1 MSSTSDSVSSRP
13 DHLRHRFLRR
23 LRLLGDLARP
33 DGPGHRLRGAGRG
46 PHLLPASPATLHRP
60 MIPLLAVLL
69 HDEAVDIIYFWS
81 AILMVLLPIGAFS
94 WLTYFVIKIY
104 RREHPTQRAEA
115 RGWTVETDANTSS
128 TSYPCPVT

>member
-1 MSSTSDSVSSRP
+1 
-13 DHLRHRFLRR
+13 
-23 LRLLGDLARP
+23 
-33 DGPGHRLRGAGRG
+33 
-46 PHLLPASPATLHRP
+46 

-104 RREHPTQRAEA
+104 RREHAAQSTEHGA
-115 RGWTVETDANTSS
+115 RSS
-128 TSYPCPVT
+128 ELGP